1 MNVPGGITK
10 VGESM
15 PRGLDT
21 VRFICQLD
29 SMEAT
34 KKGRRN
40 AFSELLIARK
50 CLQIPFLKCVA
61 IIGVVTDAGYVEL
74 T

>member
-40 AFSELLIARK
+40 AFSELNRSKVPPNPL
-50 CLQIPFLKCVA
+50 LKFVA
-61 IIGVVTDAGYVEL
+61 IIGVVTDVGYVEL